1 MSRSN
6 GPAVPPG
13 GVPTRPPRQLNQP
26 MPQQPQGAP
35 GPSDQLSQHAYRQPQ
50 PQQRPQAQAYAPQFD
65 PYQPQQP
72 AGYVPPPQQQ
82 TYANPQAFEQ
92 PPLSQPAAYAQP
104 QQTHAQPAAPAP
116 RAQVPAY
123 DQWTAPA
130 QPLAQDPRGYDLG
143 GYSAPPQDAYQQ
155 QGYAPAQQN
164 DWGQQ
169 QYGQQGQ
176 EPSLDASAYHPD
188 QQAYQQ
194 GAAQDQQGEYAED
207 EEGYEAEAA
216 PRGRFLRIAAA
227 LAGAIVVGG
236 GLAFAYTSLIA
247 PGNGSLPV
255 IKSASG
261 PNKIKPADAGGKKF
275 ANSDKKLMGQLN
287 DGANSGD
294 GDVSGVKRVGTVQVA
309 ADGSIIPPAEK
320 PAEVAKATEP
330 DTSFPATGATLAG
343 TPPATTPV
351 VADAPVTI
359 NPPKALDKVADK
371 AVKVAAAEAPDA
383 MKSAVSTTTTNS
395 INAVAAAVKPAAPA
409 ALPVKKVAAAV
420 PAAAAATAAATAP
433 SAVKKAMTAP
443 VTAVPTGAGYVAV
456 LASVPVSTTS
466 RINALKQFADMQQ
479 KFGPVLQN
487 KTPDV
492 KEANLGDKGNY
503 HRLLVGPPSSREG
516 AQALC
521 GSLKAAG
528 YASDCWVTAY

>member
-13 GVPTRPPRQLNQP
+13 GVSTRPPRQLSQP
-26 MPQQPQGAP
+26 LPHQPQAAP
-35 GPSDQLSQHAYRQPQ
+35 VSDQLSQHAFRQPQ
-50 PQQRPQAQAYAPQFD
+50 QAYAPQFD
-65 PYQPQQP
+65 PYQAQQP
-72 AGYVPPPQQQ
+72 APYAAPPQQQ
-82 TYANPQAFEQ
+82 AYSNPQAYESAQ
-92 PPLSQPAAYAQP
+92 PPLSQPATYVPQP
-104 QQTHAQPAAPAP
+104 YTQPAAPAP

-130 QPLAQDPRGYDLG
+130 QPQSQPQDPRGYDLG
-143 GYSAPPQDAYQQ
+143 GYSAPPQGGYQQ
-155 QGYAPAQQN
+155 PSN

-169 QYGQQGQ
+169 QHYGHQGQ

-194 GAAQDQQGEYAED
+194 QHGTDPNAEYGE
-207 EEGYEAEAA
+207 EEGYEDEPA

-236 GLAFAYTSLIA
+236 GLAYAYTSLVT
-247 PGNGSLPV
+247 PGNGSPPV

-261 PNKIKPADAGGKKF
+261 PSKIKPADAGGKKF
-275 ANSDKKLMGQLN
+275 ANAEKKLMGQLN
-287 DGANSGD
+287 DGASPGD
-294 GDVSGVKRVGTVQVA
+294 TDLSGVKKVGTLQVG
-309 ADGSIIPPAEK
+309 ADGSIMPPAEK
-320 PAEVAKATEP
+320 PAEAPQTAEA
-330 DTSFPATGATLAG
+330 DFPGAGATLAS
-343 TPPATTPV
+343 TPSPAPANVAQAIATQ
-351 VADAPVTI
+351 ADAPVTVT
-359 NPPKALDKVADK
+359 PPKTLDK
-371 AVKVAAAEAPDA
+371 AVQVAAATPEPV
-383 MKSAVSTTTTNS
+383 KTVVSNTTTNS
-395 INAVAAAVKPAAPA
+395 INAVASATRPAAGLATPPVKKIAAIAAPA
-409 ALPVKKVAAAV
+409 A
-420 PAAAAATAAATAP
+420 ATAVATP
-433 SAVKKAMTAP
+433 PAVKKPAAAP
-443 VTAVPTGAGYVAV
+443 VTAAPTGAGYVAV

-521 GSLKAAG
+521 GSLKTAG
-528 YASDCWVTAY
+528 YTSDCWVTAY